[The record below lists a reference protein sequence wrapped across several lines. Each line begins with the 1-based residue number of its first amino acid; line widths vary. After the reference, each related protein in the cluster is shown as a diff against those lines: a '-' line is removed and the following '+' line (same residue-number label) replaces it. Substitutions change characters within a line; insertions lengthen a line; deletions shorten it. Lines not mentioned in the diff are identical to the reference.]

1 MPSTNGEQ
9 AMDGQM
15 DFGKQVAELIERDF
29 DTLAPLIVDAYLV
42 EYPEGVAGAGFDN
55 ESLYAWTKR
64 ELADL
69 LEALSGGNPAARSH
83 SSFEGDM
90 GLGVDPVIQP
100 IATFV
105 EARLFIARTLA
116 PIIWRRFVGDTEAR
130 DQAVSALEAA
140 TLQIVR
146 VNIASFA
153 ENDLGPNCLKKDW
166 NLVSPGRV
174 AARGKEDASLSARR
188 RQADLSPRELEV
200 VRMVAAGMTNGEIAQ
215 SLRLSQNTVKNH
227 IARVFDKLGV
237 NNRAELTRKAID
249 SGLA

>member
-1 MPSTNGEQ
+1 MEGQ
-9 AMDGQM
+9 ADI
-15 DFGKQVAELIERDF
+15 GKLVANLIERDF
-29 DTLAPLIVDAYLV
+29 GEIAPIIVNAYLD
-42 EYPEGVAGAGFDN
+42 EYPEGVANAGFDN
-55 ESLYAWTKR
+55 ESLYEWTRR

-69 LEALSGGNPAARSH
+69 LEVLSGGNPPARPH
-83 SSFEGDM
+83 ISFEGDM
-90 GLGVDPVIQP
+90 GLGVDPVLQP

-105 EARLFIARTLA
+105 EARLFLARTLA
-116 PIIWRRFVGDTEAR
+116 PIVWRRFVGDTDAR
-130 DQAVSALEAA
+130 DQAVSMLEEA
-140 TLQIVR
+140 TLHLVRTNIV
-146 VNIASFA
+146 SFA
-153 ENDLGPNCLKKDW
+153 ENDLEPNSLKKDW

-174 AARGKEDASLSARR
+174 AGRGKEDASRSARK

-200 VRMVAAGMTNGEIAQ
+200 VRMVAAGMTNGEIAA